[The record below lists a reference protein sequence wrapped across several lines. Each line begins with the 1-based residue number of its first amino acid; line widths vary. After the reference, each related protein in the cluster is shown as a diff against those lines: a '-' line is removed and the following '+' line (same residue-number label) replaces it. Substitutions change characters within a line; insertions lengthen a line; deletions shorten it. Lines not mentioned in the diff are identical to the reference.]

1 MPLHQS
7 ARFFQLFSYRRT
19 ICSNNSRKSGRCP
32 SDSVLSS
39 RWWHFAVGATV
50 SHRHRRHY
58 RKMGRHN
65 TTRSSEWAS
74 QSGWIGQRLSSR
86 CQNLQWNHDYSRDC
100 LLRRSDES
108 FDRRQMP
115 IAATARKIVMSV
127 ICASSWLPA
136 CLQLIRRRQQL
147 CRAFRFFG
155 RTYMYLELR
164 PHRIDQRLQEHADAL
179 QVRITDG
186 QTDYPVKQQ
195 SAGSFLPRYHIYGC
209 DRGWTR
215 RRTTVASDTIA
226 FGSDLIRSDG
236 TSPTV
241 RNRPQSDTAVT

>member
-1 MPLHQS
+1 MSQPVRLNRAKVIESLPEPAVEPRLQS
-7 ARFFQLFSYRRT
+7 RLFAPSL
-19 ICSNNSRKSGRCP
+19 GRILRP
-32 SDSVLSS
+32 PPNAD
-39 RWWHFAVGATV
+39 R
-50 SHRHRRHY
+50 RHRSKDRHV
-58 RKMGRHN
+58 GDLC
-65 TTRSSEWAS
+65 E
-74 QSGWIGQRLSSR
+74 
-86 CQNLQWNHDYSRDC
+86 
-100 LLRRSDES
+100 LL
-108 FDRRQMP
+108 
-115 IAATARKIVMSV
+115 A
-127 ICASSWLPA
+127 A
-136 CLQLIRRRQQL
+136 CLQLIQRRQQL